1 MKKKTTMFIALAS
14 VMLGVGYGA
23 ISQKDDSKNTDS
35 ILLENVEALASDE
48 SGGPHH
54 CLGIGCVDCPINHT
68 KVEVVYSGWSLLE
81 D

>member
-1 MKKKTTMFIALAS
+1 MKRKTIMFIALAS
-14 VMLGVGYGA
+14 VILGVGYGTS
-23 ISQKDDSKNTDS
+23 SQKNGSKDTDS

-54 CLGIGCVDCPINHT
+54 CFGQGCVDCPINHT
-68 KVEVVYSGWSLLE
+68 KVEIVYSGWSLLE